1 MSDTGKSCRY
11 KYASYGWNLSSD
23 SGKGWTNIPTSLK
36 PDGKASHCPLT
47 SGQSAKP
54 IYYEVKDSISDKYKV
69 VNASVCFGIYFYN
82 GNGSHQYT
90 NRGSHYVNG
99 LPTLKVY
106 DGSKYGRKAPQKVKP
121 IKTMTQPTK
130 LSTTRNFT
138 TDALTTNHKKQG
150 FEGVKYG
157 YCVWYNI
164 KGVTAKQLKDA
175 ILQLSFGKANS
186 KCDVSIGWVRIET
199 IIEKDAYNLSIY
211 SPDTVT
217 DNVVESGKNFK
228 HTIIIT
234 NKGST
239 GQYAYY
245 KVVSPTNT
253 KFLSCSN
260 CGELQTSGQYK
271 GYYKKWIP
279 ANSKVTLY
287 HTYQIKTTGTFT
299 FKDTLYGILQNRTET
314 QSYSW
319 KVRSI
324 KPDPPVTGESITI
337 SPTTLYINTDGQY
350 IDVIFKGHY
359 DGDGTLTYYW
369 NANNNCTGN
378 NTDHMLNMSSDD
390 VTILNSTNVSY
401 DDLQINLTNQ
411 TIKINPNPNGDF
423 MVELRVPVNPTDYTI
438 YDYSDIDGYYYEGV
452 FYKHYLYDE
461 TTDGYLYNNK
471 FYTDDTYEEE
481 ITLENEK
488 FYRDIPSSVL
498 YRFIDNKLE
507 EIVAPDEW
515 IFWEQIEPVNGD
527 TYVDVLCGKIFKYY
541 DDLPLKICRQ
551 GGASSTA
558 TIDIFGTQYNIY
570 NITTDNLGFEKDY
583 QLIMHTNL
591 EGVSIINCE
600 SSKFCF
606 FEELSSDY
614 EVLIEEPSAYIG
626 CVGLEKA
633 HQADNT
639 ANTENGKISNNYLN
653 RTYKGKTGNITED
666 IGMELFITPAQ
677 VATLQGLVGMDKPIP
692 LNLVPHMLDGDP
704 LNHRGWAE
712 LYKVGNIKKINNHLY
727 SCEPEVDYLTHDLNT
742 SFEIIKENNV
752 ANYDIPYYLTQSHNF
767 VDKLTDIMN
776 VSLVKG
782 VYSDMVDDTG
792 FVGHYSINKN
802 NELIFTSRDAISNFG
817 DWDIK
822 WRNILPIL
830 RSGDYD
836 NNLNISLQLVRNNAD
851 TTEPTVYVEHIYD
864 GFKHYDNTHD
874 ISLNRF
880 SKVIT
885 KYLENGV
892 NKEVV
897 HGDYSLLMNNL
908 TPLAYDNKIITKMWA
923 NSSTSIGLND
933 EYFDIILATDGNVLI
948 GGEIVT
954 VTVESDYGYYD
965 QRKYMT
971 DMYGR
976 IRIKTD
982 LENGDYDITV
992 RLEETKD
999 YRPCD
1004 FKVGIN
1010 VHKGLEVVS
1019 INYLDDYKTV
1029 NSNDEIVIQLLTE
1042 SGTKLSNKNLLV
1054 DIRDGKSNHYGA
1066 CINYTTDADGKIYVP
1081 VIATGGTKFIRCR
1094 YIGDSVYN
1102 SAFLEQE
1109 IFVNNSYE
1117 VNTVIESDDITYSIG
1132 QTNKEFSVK
1141 LLYADKGLSGE
1152 TINFIIYND
1161 TEYVERTAITDIN
1174 GVASIP
1180 IYLTN
1185 GAWYI
1190 DSYYAGKKVINTD
1203 GSETYY
1209 APAMNNNIIK
1219 SLINSKKD
1227 TVMTGENLIIND
1239 NDDEPYKVT
1248 LTDIDGLPLKDKIVK
1263 FIVCDESLIT
1273 DEDDGIKFNGNIL
1286 TDSNGVATLPFY
1298 DVKTNLRVEALFY
1311 GDVSYEPCSIT
1322 NYISFYGV
1330 YYTNESY
1337 FVKNVD
1343 DIYLYREDGTPIG
1356 GEFVTMNITSTTHNT
1371 IYNTY
1376 TYEVETSNS
1385 TNVGKVPLPILD
1397 SGDYYINII
1406 HHNGVADFKATN
1418 YFEEITVTGTPER
1431 EVMITDEYLHS
1442 TDDAIID
1449 FNSIDYAGKLFKCK
1463 VKVLDNGADGD
1474 NEVINGAYLK
1484 CTDTN
1489 GEFISDCYSD
1499 ENGIA
1504 EFYVLN
1510 PNPNDVQE
1518 FTVNIE
1524 INVGMMYNIYQTSI
1538 KFASAYNT
1546 SLNDTEI
1553 QFNYRENPSFEPE
1566 TLNYQE
1572 IDIKVT
1578 DNNATDSVDVGNNF
1592 IVRCTNL
1599 DNNEYF
1605 EINGMC
1611 ANKLNKNLLDFYLN
1625 NGNWNVSFYGIC
1637 NENYKDC
1644 LNNET
1649 IEVNGN
1655 EENNPIS
1662 DLITMEAVVIE
1673 DSIMNGSEEDTT
1685 MFGSLVT
1692 VQVRNDKVHIYDY
1705 GYTNNDETT
1714 DVKIKVEDI
1723 PLQPSDD
1730 YYFRVVIRY
1739 GNANNISLNP
1749 CEGLLQIRL
1758 VEDVDASDLGSDY
1771 NNLIVSPIP
1780 LVNNI
1785 CKFTRL
1791 TDEGRLYYYNYNDI
1805 IKNTKY
1811 TGSPFNFYKGG
1822 TNLQNELGA
1831 DIFNLSTGANPIY
1844 ITNGLCKIAIHRLSG
1859 FIELFVYDETDKNWY
1874 SVNVLKI
1881 DDHDYTMTCNNYDD
1895 DRIIVTFSGVVFT
1908 MWRGKPYIEIQQN
1921 NKDIRI
1927 LDYRDRVYCELED
1940 NEFEMR
1946 LIEESEVGRGIF
1958 DVNTSVQKFN
1968 EELQV
1973 GQNIN
1978 LNNFDLYTYEED

>member
-1 MSDTGKSCRY
+1 MSYFKRVYAISNWQDGSYNSWSNVPISKIIDNRASRCNVSKNYKPKDLYFNVPYDIGKY
-11 KYASYGWNLSSD
+11 N
-23 SGKGWTNIPTSLK
+23 
-36 PDGKASHCPLT
+36 
-47 SGQSAKP
+47 
-54 IYYEVKDSISDKYKV
+54 KV
-69 VNASVCFGIYFYN
+69 TNASLCISLPIIDTNALNRPTIYFY
-82 GNGSHQYT
+82 
-90 NRGSHYVNG
+90 
-99 LPTLKVY
+99 
-106 DGSKYGRKAPQKVKP
+106 DGSEYGKKAPYKTSP
-121 IKTMTQPTK
+121 IKVMRSPTK
-130 LSTTRNFT
+130 VGSSKVENSNEASLP
-138 TDALTTNHKKQG
+138 
-150 FEGVKYG
+150 FEAGSKLRWYHN
-157 YCVWYNI
+157 YYNI
-164 KGVTAKQLKDA
+164 KDLTGNQLKNLY
-175 ILQLSFGKANS
+175 IKVVFPKA
-186 KCDVSIGWVRIET
+186 KYATTVTVGWCRLEVVY
-199 IIEKDAYNLSIY
+199 EKDGYNLSIY
-211 SPDTVT
+211 SPDSVT
-217 DNVVESGKNFK
+217 TNTVESGKNFK

-260 CGELQTSGQYK
+260 CGELQTSGSYK

-287 HTYQIKTTGTFT
+287 HNYQIKTTGTFT

-314 QSYSW
+314 QSYNW
-319 KVRSI
+319 KVISI
-324 KPDPPVTGESITI
+324 KPEPPVTGESITI
-337 SPTTLYINTDGQY
+337 SPTTLYINTNGQY
-350 IDVIFKGHY
+350 IDVTFKGHY

-390 VTILNSTNVSY
+390 VTILDSVNVSY

-481 ITLENEK
+481 ITLEDEK
-488 FYRDIPSSVL
+488 FYRDIPSSIL
-498 YRFIDNKLE
+498 YRFINNKLE

-527 TYVDVLCGKIFKYY
+527 IYVDVLCGKIFKYY

-551 GGASSTA
+551 GGTSSTA

-570 NITTDNLGFEKDY
+570 SITTDNLGFEKDY

-591 EGVSIINCE
+591 EGVSVINCE

-606 FEELSSDY
+606 FEELGSDY

-653 RTYKGKTGNITED
+653 RTYKGKTGDITED
-666 IGMELFITPAQ
+666 IGMELFLSPAK

-776 VSLVKG
+776 VSLIKG

-792 FVGHYSINKN
+792 FVGHYNINKN

-836 NNLNISLQLVRNNAD
+836 NNLNISLQLVRNNAN

-874 ISLNRF
+874 IALNKF

-885 KYLENGV
+885 RYLENGV
-892 NKEVV
+892 YKEVV

-982 LENGDYDITV
+982 LENGDYNITV
-992 RLEETKD
+992 RLEESKD

-1042 SGTKLSNKNLLV
+1042 SGIKLSNKNLLV

-1081 VIATGGTKFIRCR
+1081 VIATGGTKFVRCR
-1094 YIGDSVYN
+1094 YIGDSTYN

-1117 VNTVIESDDITYSIG
+1117 VNTIIESDDITYNLG

-1161 TEYVERTAITDIN
+1161 NEYVKRTAITDIN

-1180 IYLTN
+1180 IYLTD

-1190 DSYYAGKKVINTD
+1190 DTYYAGKKVINTD

-1273 DEDDGIKFNGNIL
+1273 DEDDGVKFNGNIL

-1311 GDVSYEPCSIT
+1311 GDVGYEPCSIT

-1330 YYTNESY
+1330 HYTNESY
-1337 FVKNVD
+1337 FTKTHG

-1356 GEFVTMNITSTTHNT
+1356 GETVTMNITSSKYNT

-1385 TNVGKVPLPILD
+1385 TDVGKIPLPTLHD
-1397 SGDYYINII
+1397 GDYYINII
-1406 HHNGVADFKATN
+1406 HHNHVVGFKATN
-1418 YFEEITVTGTPER
+1418 YFEKIRVTGIPDR

-1442 TDDAIID
+1442 PDNAIID

-1463 VKVLDNGADGD
+1463 VKILDNDIDGN
-1474 NEVINGAYLK
+1474 NEPINGAYLK
-1484 CTDTN
+1484 CTN
-1489 GEFISDCYSD
+1489 SGEFISDCYSD

-1524 INVGMMYNIYQTSI
+1524 INVGMMYSIYQTSI

-1553 QFNYRENPSFEPE
+1553 QFNYREDPSFEPE

-1578 DNNATDSVDVGNNF
+1578 DNNTTNNVDVGNNF

-1625 NGNWNVSFYGIC
+1625 NGNWNISFYGIC

-1644 LNNET
+1644 LDNAT

-1723 PLQPSDD
+1723 PLQPTDD

-1758 VEDVDASDLGSDY
+1758 VEDVDASELGSDY

-1780 LVNNI
+1780 LINNI

-1791 TDEGRLYYYNYNDI
+1791 TDEGRLYYYNYDG
-1805 IKNTKY
+1805 IKDTKY

-1881 DDHDYTMTCNNYDD
+1881 DNHDYTMTCNNYDD

-1927 LDYRDRVYCELED
+1927 LNYRDRVYCELED
-1940 NEFEMR
+1940 NEFEMK

-1958 DVNTSVQKFN
+1958 NVNTSVQKFN